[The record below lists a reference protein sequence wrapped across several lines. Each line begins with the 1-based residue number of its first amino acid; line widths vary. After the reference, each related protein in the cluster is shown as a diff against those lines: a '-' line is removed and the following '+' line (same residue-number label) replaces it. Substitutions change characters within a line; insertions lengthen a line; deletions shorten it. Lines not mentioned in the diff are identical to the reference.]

1 MKKLLA
7 LLLILAMCVSVCAF
21 AVSCSIGG
29 SEDPETPDNGEGGE
43 APDDG
48 EGGEAPDDGEG
59 GGAPDDGEDT
69 EDEED
74 GPPTGDWLPID

>member
-48 EGGEAPDDGEG
+48 EGG
-59 GGAPDDGEDT
+59 GAPDDGEDT